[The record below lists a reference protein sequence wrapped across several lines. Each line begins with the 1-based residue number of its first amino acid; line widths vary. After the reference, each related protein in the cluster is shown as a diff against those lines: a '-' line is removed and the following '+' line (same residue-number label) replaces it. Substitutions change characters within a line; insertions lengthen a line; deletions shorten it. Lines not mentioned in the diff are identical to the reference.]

1 VGSVRDPRPFGQS
14 IAFMLSVL
22 GAIET
27 RRFGELMSSFGL
39 EPRSFGVL
47 SLLSQAGPS
56 TQHAL
61 AMALAIPDSTM
72 VALIDGLEE
81 AKLVVREPHPDD
93 RRAWQV
99 SLTEAGRQVVTR
111 ATARAWE
118 HESEITG
125 GLGEEGRAQ
134 LLELLLHVA
143 RNLSVEC

>member
-1 VGSVRDPRPFGQS
+1 
-14 IAFMLSVL
+14 MLSVL

-27 RRFGELMSSFGL
+27 RRFGELMSAFGL

-47 SLLSQAGPS
+47 RVLFESGPS

-61 AMALAIPDSTM
+61 AMALSIPDSTM
-72 VALIDGLEE
+72 VALIDGLQE
-81 AKLVVREPHPDD
+81 ARLVVREPHPDD

-99 SLTEAGRQVVTR
+99 SLTEAGHQVVTR

-134 LLELLLHVA
+134 LIELLLHVA